1 MSADHK
7 ILATAASMPIIS
19 TVLIFLG
26 IFFPKLGW
34 ATLIPA
40 ILGANLASV
49 VTPKIGSGLATT
61 ARVFSW
67 LAAIFLTLTYATTVE
82 PVGLDIDERDFHMG
96 ALFVPFVIIS
106 VLCSVVA
113 MGLLAKLA
121 SDASKS
127 PQIPKTAASEK
138 EAMVALSVGNC
149 VVGLVLVY
157 VVVSW
162 LMYGDVIFNR
172 VTGLEKYDE
181 RMRDAITLAAT
192 NNERILAN
200 IGQKIFRVED
210 WKDKGISTRQARK
223 AGLRVVKSAFR

>member
-7 ILATAASMPIIS
+7 MLATAAAMPIVS
-19 TVLIFLG
+19 AVLIFLG
-26 IFFPKLGW
+26 IFYPKLGW

-67 LAAIFLTLTYATTVE
+67 LAAVFLTLTYATTVE
-82 PVGLDIDERDFHMG
+82 PVGLEIDEQDFNIRAM
-96 ALFVPFVIIS
+96 FVPFVIIG

-127 PQIPKTAASEK
+127 PQILKTAASEK
-138 EAMVALSVGNC
+138 GAMVALSMGNC
-149 VVGLVLVY
+149 VVGLVLAY
-157 VVVSW
+157 VVVNW

-172 VTGLEKYDE
+172 VTGLEKFDQK
-181 RMRDAITLAAT
+181 MRDAITFKVDQVENREEGLSH
-192 NNERILAN
+192 LL
-200 IGQKIFRVED
+200 FRVND
-210 WKDKGISTRQARK
+210 WKGSGVTKRQARK
-223 AGLRVVKSAFR
+223 AGLTIVNPY